1 MRENISYAEVTCDL
15 CGKKEHINLSRV
27 LPLGWDTI
35 DLGDGKKDVCDSCY
49 RYVREVIQ
57 RLPLLK
63 AKKLDTDS
71 FKTNVEY
78 LEGMIAYEQACE
90 HRLARSGF
98 SDAEQMDIQTEVLDK
113 AEEDFRAG
121 VEDLYKE

>member
-1 MRENISYAEVTCDL
+1 MRENVSYQEVTCDI
-15 CGKKEHINLSRV
+15 CGEKGRFDSSVVPSKWHV
-27 LPLGWDTI
+27 I
-35 DLGDGKKDVCDSCY
+35 DVGHGKIDVCDSCY
-49 RYVREVIQ
+49 RYICEVIQ

-63 AKKLDTDS
+63 AKKLDKDS
-71 FKTNVEY
+71 FRSNVEY

-98 SDAEQMDIQTEVLDK
+98 SDAEQMDIQTVILDK